1 MLPNGKYRAELR
13 GSKYLLEYRGLLA
26 VAIYREKQMTY
37 SHANGRSILLSLH
50 PSSFI
55 SLPLPFSL
63 ERQSRLYEG
72 YSLDIRKAY
81 FIILI
86 LLFILFSLA
95 FVSLSHFFC
104 CCPPSI
110 RDQSNI
116 KNKNG
121 NKLISEKYSNNDER
135 SSHG

>member
-26 VAIYREKQMTY
+26 VAIYGEKQMTY

-81 FIILI
+81 FIILYFFSFCFRL
-86 LLFILFSLA
+86 LLFLFRIS
-95 FVSLSHFFC
+95 FVAVLPQFV
-104 CCPPSI
+104 I
-110 RDQSNI
+110 NQ
-116 KNKNG
+116 
-121 NKLISEKYSNNDER
+121 ISRTRTEIN
-135 SSHG
+135 